1 MQSALPDR
9 QMTALE
15 IFEFVTQGDCYP
27 STSII
32 AYRILFTMPVTM
44 ESIENSSSNLKSLK
58 NYLRS
63 TISQERL
70 NELTILCIKKRL
82 LDEIDIDTIIDDF
95 VSWNV
100 RDLR

>member
-1 MQSALPDR
+1 MA
-9 QMTALE
+9 
-15 IFEFVTQGDCYP
+15 
-27 STSII
+27 ST
-32 AYRILFTMPVTM
+32 
-44 ESIENSSSNLKSLK
+44 EKSSSNLKSLK

-63 TISQERL
+63 IISQERL

-95 VSWNV
+95 ASRNV

>member
-44 ESIENSSSNLKSLK
+44 ASTEKSSSNLKSLK

-70 NELTILCIKKRL
+70 NELAILCIEKRL
-82 LDEIDIDTIIDDF
+82 LDEIDIDTSIHDF
-95 VSWNV
+95 
-100 RDLR
+100 RIKEC